1 MSIPTLLWLF
11 PIAFMLHDFE
21 EVILF
26 EPWLKRNAADIKA
39 KLEGRLPAFA
49 SKRVESMM
57 TKTTSEFALSV
68 CLIFVLVSLSAFI
81 AVEFQSYVF
90 FLAAST
96 AFFLHGF
103 LHIGQVI
110 VMRRYIPALATSLLI
125 VLPYGVLLFPRLLA
139 EGIVTLPELLLYGLV
154 GVVAIVPIIFVMHWV
169 GENISRRGDRPVAP
183 TKDGNNQ

>member
-21 EVILF
+21 EVIFF
-26 EPWLKRNAADIKA
+26 EPWLKHNAPDIKA

-49 SKRVESMM
+49 AKRIDVML

-68 CLIFVLVSLSAFI
+68 CLIFILVSLSSFI
-81 AVEFQSYVF
+81 AVEFHRYGF

-96 AFFLHGF
+96 AFFLHTF
-103 LHIGQVI
+103 MHIGQAVAL
-110 VMRRYIPALATSLLI
+110 RRYVPALATSLLI
-125 VLPYGVLLFPRLLA
+125 VLPYGGLLFPRLLA
-139 EGIVTLPELLLYGLV
+139 EGIVTLPGLLVYGLV
-154 GVVAIVPIIFVMHWV
+154 GIFAIVPIIFVMHWL

-183 TKDGNNQ
+183 TKDGNHQ